1 MQRVLMIGNDSS
13 VKGGITSVITQMLN
27 FDWGKKNIEMTFIP
41 SYKGGNAIFKSLY
54 FMHAFAKIVCISL
67 WKKPDIVH
75 IHMSYKG
82 SFSRKY
88 VLNKWF
94 SLLNIPVIIH
104 LHGSEFKKWY
114 DSVSSKKQ
122 SQIRLLLREC
132 DSTIVLGEKWKEIIK
147 EVESNCKTIVVEN
160 SIAIPEYTTKW
171 DSEVCRFLF
180 MGVLIKR
187 KGVHDLIEAVKKIAE
202 HYPEK
207 KYVFEIVGAGEEE
220 TSLKA
225 LVEKYNLQSYFEFT
239 GWVMGEKKEEC
250 YKRSNVMILPSY
262 NEGLPISILEAIS
275 YGIPVI
281 ATDVGDIS
289 SAVHDGENGY
299 LFQPGDVSALTSAIL
314 KINDKDKYV
323 KFSRCSKDLAIT
335 KFNDRNFF
343 DRILNLYQKRS
354 KE

>member
-13 VKGGITSVITQMLN
+13 VKGGITSIITQMLN
-27 FDWGKKNIEMTFIP
+27 FNWEKKNIEMTFIP

-54 FMHAFAKIVCISL
+54 FMYAFAKIIGISL
-67 WKKPDIVH
+67 LSKPNIIH
-75 IHMSYKG
+75 MHMSYRG

-94 SLLNIPVIIH
+94 RLLNIPVIIH

-114 DSVSSKKQ
+114 DSVSVKKQ
-122 SQIRLLLREC
+122 NQIRLLLRES
-132 DSTIVLGEKWKEIIK
+132 DSTIVLGEKWKKIIK
-147 EVESNCKTIVVEN
+147 EIEPNCKTVVVEN
-160 SIAIPEYTTKW
+160 SIVVPEYTIKW
-171 DSEVCRFLF
+171 NSKMCRFLI

-187 KGVHDLIEAVKKIAE
+187 KGVHDLVEAVKNIAE
-202 HYPEK
+202 QYPEK
-207 KYVFEIVGAGEEE
+207 KFIFEIAGAGDEEI
-220 TSLKA
+220 SLKE
-225 LVEKYNLQSYFEFT
+225 LIEEYNLQSYFEFT
-239 GWVMGEKKEEC
+239 GWVVGEKKEEC
-250 YKRSNVMILPSY
+250 YRRSNVMILPSY

-275 YGIPVI
+275 YGMPVI

-289 SAVHDGENGY
+289 SAVRDGENGY

-323 KFSRCSKDLAIT
+323 IFSRCSKDLAIT
-335 KFNDRNFF
+335 KFNDGNFF
-343 DRILNLYQKRS
+343 DRILNLYQKGS